1 MPLSRVWVG
10 RISKTR
16 GVLETSE
23 CPKAIQ
29 SFRFP
34 KFIIH
39 FVTIF
44 DESSVVKFLNLEK
57 KNKQTQFSQ
66 LFYFLM
72 HFSFLPWWCTLKM
85 EALVRFCK
93 KMLAGF
99 PTWEIQLLLKSGKKF
114 RILWTSEVLTFE
126 ANSTVP

>member
-1 MPLSRVWVG
+1 MRNFSSVFSKFPRKFFYQVGKKCQLMALSRVWVG

-23 CPKAIQ
+23 CPESIQ
-29 SFRFP
+29 LFRFP

-57 KNKQTQFSQ
+57 KINK
-66 LFYFLM
+66 L
-72 HFSFLPWWCTLKM
+72 SFLSY
-85 EALVRFCK
+85 FISH
-93 KMLAGF
+93 GIF
-99 PTWEIQLLLKSGKKF
+99 PSYHDDVHWK
-114 RILWTSEVLTFE
+114 W
-126 ANSTVP
+126 NS

>member
-1 MPLSRVWVG
+1 MVEKFSVYLLNKHLGIFKKKFEKNFPIDFIIKNLSVFSKVPRKIFYQGGKKCQLMPLSRVWVG

-23 CPKAIQ
+23 CPKSIQ

-57 KNKQTQFSQ
+57 K
-66 LFYFLM
+66 
-72 HFSFLPWWCTLKM
+72 
-85 EALVRFCK
+85 
-93 KMLAGF
+93 
-99 PTWEIQLLLKSGKKF
+99 
-114 RILWTSEVLTFE
+114 
-126 ANSTVP
+126 

>member
-1 MPLSRVWVG
+1 MTNFSSVFSKVPRKFFYQGGKKCQLMPLSRVWVG

-23 CPKAIQ
+23 CPKSIQ

-34 KFIIH
+34 KFTIH

-72 HFSFLPWWCTLKM
+72 HFSFLP
-85 EALVRFCK
+85 
-93 KMLAGF
+93 
-99 PTWEIQLLLKSGKKF
+99 
-114 RILWTSEVLTFE
+114 
-126 ANSTVP
+126 